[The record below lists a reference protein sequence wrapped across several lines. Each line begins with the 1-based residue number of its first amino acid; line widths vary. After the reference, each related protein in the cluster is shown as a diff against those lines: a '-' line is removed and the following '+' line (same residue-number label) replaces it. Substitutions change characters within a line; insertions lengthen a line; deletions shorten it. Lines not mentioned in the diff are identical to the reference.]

1 MLLSEGVPLL
11 LLIFGLPDLVLGEPG
26 RKLLELL
33 DHVPLELSEL
43 HLKDL
48 ARLVEA
54 RLNFLLLDLHVV
66 QVTGCCLRHIVGHF
80 FGCCHRGRLSWSQE
94 ALAAPVRL
102 HRGMTTLPQTSC
114 AKLLTMESSSLLHLL
129 YVNQLLVVE
138 LDDELVPLACRH
150 GADYHEPE
158 ALKGQAESLH
168 LIIHLALLAG
178 GDAGE
183 DLSDQD
189 GGLLEL
195 LEAVR
200 ARPLA

>member
-66 QVTGCCLRHIVGHF
+66 QVTGCCL
-80 FGCCHRGRLSWSQE
+80 
-94 ALAAPVRL
+94 
-102 HRGMTTLPQTSC
+102 
-114 AKLLTMESSSLLHLL
+114 
-129 YVNQLLVVE
+129 
-138 LDDELVPLACRH
+138 
-150 GADYHEPE
+150 
-158 ALKGQAESLH
+158 
-168 LIIHLALLAG
+168 
-178 GDAGE
+178 
-183 DLSDQD
+183 
-189 GGLLEL
+189 
-195 LEAVR
+195 
-200 ARPLA
+200 